1 MRAKMPLMRHR
12 YAQLTWMQ
20 LLAAVGLNLFV
31 LLPRPSV
38 AQVADDNHWR
48 LELKMV
54 GRYNPVGIALRPAL
68 GYRVPLSDSD
78 HLLLKGTHVEAGFL
92 GATSPAAFNPGAYLS
107 VVPIAPLVLR
117 VRVQQLRYCGA
128 FGNLKS
134 FDGTSPNWSDD
145 VRDTDFSSGRHGTAM
160 RAEASAQFRAY
171 LKGVAAV
178 AQYSIGLYQADISL
192 GRSWYE
198 PSDDLLLQRTD
209 HVHRAHSL
217 LGWYAQGTPFSAQ
230 HLMFGGLWQGHWV
243 ERADYSRHI
252 GGLVIGYRP
261 GWMKARK
268 LTALLLAARYLQDP
282 YRTDE
287 LYIGTIVSMTWERLS
302 SKGEQP

>member
-1 MRAKMPLMRHR
+1 MKHR
-12 YAQLTWMQ
+12 SSHLTWIQ
-20 LLAAVGLNLFV
+20 LVTAVGLSG
-31 LLPRPSV
+31 LLTIPRDGI
-38 AQVADDNHWR
+38 AQGVESNHWR

-68 GYRVPLSDSD
+68 GYRVPLSQSD
-78 HLLLKGTHVEAGFL
+78 HMLLKGTHIEAGFL

-107 VVPIAPLVLR
+107 VVPIAPLVFR
-117 VRVQQLRYCGA
+117 VRVQQLRYFGA
-128 FGNLKS
+128 FGNLSS
-134 FDGTSPNWSDD
+134 FEDGNPNWSDD

-178 AQYSIGLYQADISL
+178 AQYSIGLYQADVPL

-198 PSDDLLLQRTD
+198 PSDDLLLHRTD

-217 LGWYAQGTPFSAQ
+217 LGWYAYGSPFSAE
-230 HLMFGGLWQGHWV
+230 HLMLGGLWQGHWV
-243 ERADYSRHI
+243 ERAAYSRHI
-252 GGLVIGYRP
+252 GGMVIGYRP

-302 SKGEQP
+302 PAGEEP